1 MKTKQITIN
10 NGKLKKMILE
20 AVASK
25 KILKTG
31 YVRQAGGLYPSE
43 CDSVGAHCNTIAV
56 IANLI
61 SHEVYED
68 LKNECDVE
76 LNFADIA
83 LMATFH
89 DYGET
94 KSGDT
99 GAQSIAMYDAC
110 RLHNLE
116 RDGLKSSVEGWKAAE
131 KIMKLYDDYRK
142 YCTPEAIVVHI
153 ADNLEGFEKVLENFH
168 NKPWVLKDALR
179 IFQYNVRIYRRKKQ
193 LDSKLGIVADYM
205 VDHVLIPGIQALID
219 TYEVKADIS
228 KLADES
234 SKLPEHEEH

>member
-1 MKTKQITIN
+1 MKQITIN
-10 NGKLKKMILE
+10 VEKLKKAVFD

-43 CDSVGAHCNTIAV
+43 CDTVGSHCNAIAV
-56 IANLI
+56 IANLVA
-61 SHEVYED
+61 HEVNQEI
-68 LKNECDVE
+68 KEECDVE
-76 LNFADIA
+76 LNLGDVA
-83 LMATFH
+83 LLSTFH

-99 GAQSIAMYDAC
+99 GAQSIAIYDEC
-110 RLHNLE
+110 RLHSLE
-116 RDGLKSSVEGWKAAE
+116 RDGLQASVEGWKASE

-153 ADNLEGFEKVLENFH
+153 ADNLEGFEKVLETFH
-168 NKPWVLKDALR
+168 NKPWVLNDALR

-193 LDSKLGIVADYM
+193 IDVKLGKVADYLT
-205 VDHVLIPGIQALID
+205 DNVLIPGIQALVD
-219 TYEVKADIS
+219 TYQVKVDVK
-228 KLADES
+228 KLADEYN
-234 SKLPEHEEH
+234 KLPEHEEH